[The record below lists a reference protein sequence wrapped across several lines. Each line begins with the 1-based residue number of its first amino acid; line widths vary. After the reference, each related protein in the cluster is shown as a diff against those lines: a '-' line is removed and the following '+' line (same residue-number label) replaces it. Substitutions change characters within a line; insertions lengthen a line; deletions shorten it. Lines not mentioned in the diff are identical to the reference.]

1 MDKFNGASTWIGI
14 VLALI
19 AGCVMALQPAV
30 NARLAGQC
38 GHPLQASIISF
49 ATGLVAL
56 LLVGVSM
63 RVGYPTPLKLQT
75 LPLWAWT
82 GGLLGTYMV
91 TVSLLVA
98 PRLGAT
104 RWIALVLAGQ
114 MALSLVLDHFGAGYA
129 PHAMSTLRI
138 AGVLC
143 VVLGVYLVMT
153 N

>member
-1 MDKFNGASTWIGI
+1 MDKLAGTPTWIGI
-14 VLALI
+14 LLALL

-38 GHPLQASIISF
+38 GHPLQASILSF
-49 ATGLVAL
+49 ATGLIAL
-56 LLVGVSM
+56 LFVGLVL
-63 RVGYPTPLKLQT
+63 RIGYPEPSRIQT
-75 LPLWAWT
+75 LPLWAWS

-104 RWIALVLAGQ
+104 RWLALVMAGQ
-114 MALSLVLDHFGAGYA
+114 FALALLLDHFGAGYA
-129 PHAMSTLRI
+129 AHAISPLRVV
-138 AGVLC
+138 GVLC
-143 VVLGVYLVMT
+143 VAVGVYLVMT

>member
-1 MDKFNGASTWIGI
+1 MEKLTGAPLWSGV

-49 ATGLVAL
+49 ATGLIAL
-56 LLVGVSM
+56 LLMGFSM
-63 RVGYPTPLKLQT
+63 RVGFPEPTRLQT
-75 LPLWAWT
+75 LPLWAWS

-91 TVSLLVA
+91 TVSLLIA

-114 MALSLVLDHFGAGYA
+114 IALSLALDHFGAGYA
-129 PHAMSTLRI
+129 QHSMSPLRI
-138 AGVLC
+138 TGVIC
-143 VVLGVYLVMT
+143 VALGVYLVMT

>member
-1 MDKFNGASTWIGI
+1 MDKLGI
-14 VLALI
+14 LLALV
-19 AGCVMALQPAV
+19 AGCAIALQPAV

-49 ATGLVAL
+49 GTGFVAL
-56 LLVGVSM
+56 LLVGAAM
-63 RVGYPTPLKLQT
+63 RIGFPEPGRLQL
-75 LPLWAWT
+75 LPLWAWS

-91 TVSLLVA
+91 TVSLLFA

-104 RWIALVLAGQ
+104 RWIALVIAGQ
-114 MALSLVLDHFGAGYA
+114 FALSLILDHFGAGYA
-129 PHAMSTLRI
+129 QHAISPLRI

-143 VVLGVYLVMT
+143 VAIGVYLVMT